1 MLDPGPPENGSVK
14 YGGPVLG
21 VIAMTFVFGVAV
33 ATSVPAASLSAPGGF
48 DAVQYAAE
56 RGADQTYDALSGTGP
71 EVDRDGY
78 AVQTPT
84 PTPTPKPVV
93 NSGSSGSAGASGGDL
108 GGYGGAQC
116 AAGAAE
122 ATPATTFSWPYPNGE
137 SHVGDAFGWRAE
149 GFHKGVD
156 MLAPSGTPVH
166 AIADGVVIA
175 LSTVNSGSGG
185 LYVSI
190 AHSVDGQPIC
200 SMYMHFQEGSILVG
214 LGDRVTTG
222 QVIAATGST
231 GNATANHT
239 HFELYGTDGNRFD
252 PLPWMQAHAG

>member
-1 MLDPGPPENGSVK
+1 MLDGAPPQNGSVK

-21 VIAMTFVFGVAV
+21 VIAMTFVFGVAI

-48 DAVQYAAE
+48 DAVQYAVE
-56 RGADQTYDALSGTGP
+56 RGADQSYDAEGLAVP

-84 PTPTPKPVV
+84 PTPTPKPV
-93 NSGSSGSAGASGGDL
+93 SSAGSSGASGADL

-137 SHVGDAFGWRAE
+137 SHVGDPFGWRAE

-166 AIADGVVIA
+166 SIADGVVIA
-175 LSTVNSGSGG
+175 LSAGNSGTGG

-190 AHSVDGQPIC
+190 AHSVDGQPLC
-200 SMYMHFQEGSILVG
+200 SMYMHSLEGSIRVG
-214 LGDRVTTG
+214 PGDHVTAG
-222 QVIAATGST
+222 QVIAATGET
-231 GNATANHT
+231 GNATAFHT
-239 HFELYGTDGNRFD
+239 HFELYGADGLRFD
-252 PLPWMQAHAG
+252 PMPWMQAHAG